1 MAESA
6 LGARGLSGVRT
17 MLDELAHMPA
27 RVRLDIGALVRY
39 GLAPPDFEAAYA
51 LTVHTHIHTWKRRLL
66 TLVSTTMTIL
76 TVNLI
81 YTSMHFMSIVDRL
94 FWLIIFRTT

>member
-51 LTVHTHIHTWKRRLL
+51 LDRLL
-66 TLVSTTMTIL
+66 RAM
-76 TVNLI
+76 
-81 YTSMHFMSIVDRL
+81 YREMDAAMSSDSAICRE
-94 FWLIIFRTT
+94 